1 MSEEFYL
8 NSLYPLQDKVLKIIE
23 GVSTLFYLTWGTALS
38 RGYLNHRFSD
48 DIDLFMNNSE
58 TFKESVSAIIRDL
71 SLNFPGNVE
80 IGISDTT
87 FYRIIVKENKTVL
100 KCDFV
105 NDSTCHYGDTE
116 SASFFSKID
125 NPYNILSNKISALPR
140 SEPKD
145 VADILFLS
153 YK

>member
-1 MSEEFYL
+1 
-8 NSLYPLQDKVLKIIE
+8 
-23 GVSTLFYLTWGTALS
+23 
-38 RGYLNHRFSD
+38 
-48 DIDLFMNNSE
+48 MNNSE

-125 NPYNILSNKISALPR
+125 NPYNILSNKISALRR
-140 SEPKD
+140 SENKD
-145 VADILFLS
+145 VADILFLRNN
-153 YK
+153 